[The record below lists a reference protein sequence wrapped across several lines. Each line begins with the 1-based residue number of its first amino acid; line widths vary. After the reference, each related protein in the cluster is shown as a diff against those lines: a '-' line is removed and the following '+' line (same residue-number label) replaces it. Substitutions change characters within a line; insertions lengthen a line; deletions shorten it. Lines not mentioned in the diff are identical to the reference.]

1 MDSGHQYSSDRFS
14 EHNLGSRS
22 PPGSKACAP
31 VSPVLLRASRCCRE
45 AEHSLIPTHL
55 SPHTQE
61 KNAQILLICSYTL
74 VTFSCLKHALFTVA
88 FWGLFLSKPTLQRYI
103 SCLKS
108 LTSSTHNFANKST
121 SKDLF
126 RPARGRPAE
135 VNLPKGGVKDQGR
148 GRAHTSP
155 ALYVPLVAIYPTIT
169 GDELPDKV
177 IVDSLAIFLIG
188 LKLQG
193 EPFKGTMVKKC
204 TATGCKEQHVQP
216 LTPTKRQL
224 LILSGVSATTLVLIP
239 AHFHPQ
245 QFPGTDIKQHR

>member
-22 PPGSKACAP
+22 TPGSKACAP

-74 VTFSCLKHALFTVA
+74 VTFSCLKHALFTMA
-88 FWGLFLSKPTLQRYI
+88 FWGLFLLNPTLQRYT

-108 LTSSTHNFANKST
+108 LTSSTHNSANKST

-126 RPARGRPAE
+126 GPACGRPAE
-135 VNLPKGGVKDQGR
+135 LNLPKGGVKDQGR

-155 ALYVPLVAIYPTIT
+155 APYAPLVAIYPTIT
-169 GDELPDKV
+169 GDELPDQVV
-177 IVDSLAIFLIG
+177 IS
-188 LKLQG
+188 
-193 EPFKGTMVKKC
+193 
-204 TATGCKEQHVQP
+204 
-216 LTPTKRQL
+216 
-224 LILSGVSATTLVLIP
+224 
-239 AHFHPQ
+239 
-245 QFPGTDIKQHR
+245 